1 VFDAH
6 RIVIK
11 YVLSNNPGAMTMS
24 TNPTVLDLSDC
35 IDRWRAKGYA
45 PYVAINA
52 PHPKYRNEVQATFE
66 HMAKDIIGSWCDDS
80 ARCNVW
86 PESIDDP
93 NFTRVEILTEWQTD
107 TTPYRFSINVPG
119 LEVDD
124 LWWMLNESVVYKH
137 TKDVEIDFGPGS
149 FQEITGELEVE
160 AQVLGATKINGGLQ
174 VHMVIYH
181 FRDGVSGDSWGDTVE
196 GGFAHWKHKGKS

>member
-1 VFDAH
+1 
-6 RIVIK
+6 
-11 YVLSNNPGAMTMS
+11 MS

-35 IDRWRAKGYA
+35 IDRWSSKGYA
-45 PYVAINA
+45 MYVAINA

-66 HMAKDIIGSWCDDS
+66 HMAKDMIGNWCDDAAS
-80 ARCNVW
+80 CHAW
-86 PESIDDP
+86 AESIDPIDHSR
-93 NFTRVEILTEWQTD
+93 FSRVDIATEWRTD
-107 TTPYRFSINVPG
+107 STSYRFSINVPG

-149 FQEITGELEVE
+149 IQEITGELEVE
-160 AQVLGATKINGGLQ
+160 AQVVGATKINGGLQ

-181 FRDGVSGDSWGDTVE
+181 FRDGINGDSWGDTVE